1 MNSKL
6 SLNVVNSIL
15 NSPFRHQMT
24 KQYTTLLKSYLVCFG
39 LGQDDDTFY
48 GIVLQNSEY
57 HLQRYKKAGKKA
69 KKSKIEFNKCIDFVI
84 KHYIYYLKETGKKE
98 AEEIQNVFEK
108 KSGVKYDREEIH
120 KLMGYEEAPFQSLEI
135 GKKRKRTP
143 NIAKVVKRVKL
154 NDYSEE
160 EPNIIQYNEKPSKII
175 LFCNFIFMVIAIVL
189 HFKKLEWAFS
199 ELK

>member
-24 KQYTTLLKSYLVCFG
+24 KEYVALLKTYVDFFG
-39 LGQDDDTFY
+39 VGQDDDTFY

-69 KKSKIEFNKCIDFVI
+69 KKSKIEFNNCIVFVL

-98 AEEIQNVFEK
+98 AEEIQSLFEN

-120 KLMGYEEAPFQSLEI
+120 KLMGYEETPC
-135 GKKRKRTP
+135 KKRKRTTKIP
-143 NIAKVVKRVKL
+143 KVVKRVKL
-154 NDYSEE
+154 QDDDRPTEE
-160 EPNIIQYNEKPSKII
+160 TVIQYNDKPSRVI
-175 LFCNFIFMVIAIVL
+175 LFCNFIFMAIAAIL
-189 HFKKLEWAFS
+189 HFSKIYCAFS
-199 ELK
+199 KLK

>member
-15 NSPFRHQMT
+15 NSPFKHQMT
-24 KQYTTLLKSYLVCFG
+24 KEYVSLLNHYVD
-39 LGQDDDTFY
+39 GQDDDTFY

-98 AEEIQNVFEK
+98 AEEIQSLFEK
-108 KSGVKYDREEIH
+108 KSGVNYDREEIH
-120 KLMGYEEAPFQSLEI
+120 KLLGYEEAQVKEM

-154 NDYSEE
+154 DDNSVQEE
-160 EPNIIQYNEKPSKII
+160 VVIQYNDKPSKII
-175 LFCNFIFMVIAIVL
+175 LFCNFIMMVIAIVL
-189 HFKKLEWAFS
+189 HFSKIAWCFS